1 MDKTFRYVFSYLYI
15 LVTLSSL
22 AVLSLYSAAF
32 GFEFKGFSDI
42 TFSFADNTQDS
53 NDPKSNSAFAL
64 GQLDMYL
71 SQNLSD
77 RVDVLGELVVEA
89 NEEGEFGVDLERL
102 QVGYIFND
110 GLRVWAGR
118 FHNLLGYWNMTYH
131 HGAQIQ
137 TTIERPQFL
146 KFEDDGGI
154 LPVHVVGMWIDGRL
168 RTDPAQLEYGIMIGN
183 GAKIKGVD
191 PATSSGGILDP
202 NSVSDNSKN
211 KSVSLH
217 LRAMP
222 SAIDGLGIGISA
234 NFSEVQLFD
243 TDDKL
248 ILVNNKEEIS
258 QLIFGAD
265 LEYLA
270 NNIELLSEFYQILD
284 KDKESFSSNAW
295 YVQGG
300 YKIAGRITPYV
311 RFEKVMV
318 DENDPYFIAL
328 GTSDLK
334 KTIAGMRFDIM
345 LTSSLKIEARFINS
359 IDNFQEYGIQW
370 AFAF

>member
-1 MDKTFRYVFSYLYI
+1 MGKIFRSKFSYIYL
-15 LVTLSSL
+15 LVTLSSFV
-22 AVLSLYSAAF
+22 VLSLNSAVF

-42 TFSFADNTQDS
+42 TFSFAHNTQDN

-71 SQNLSD
+71 SQNLSE

-118 FHNLLGYWNMTYH
+118 FHNLLGYWNMAYH

-154 LPVHVVGMWIDGRL
+154 LPVHIVGIWIDGRL

-183 GAKIKGVD
+183 GAKIVGVD
-191 PATSSGGILDP
+191 PATSSGGTLDP
-202 NSVSDNSKN
+202 NSTSDNSKN

-217 LRAMP
+217 VSAMP

-234 NFSEVQLFD
+234 NFSKVQLFD
-243 TDDKL
+243 TVGTT
-248 ILVNNKEEIS
+248 ILLNKEVS
-258 QLIFGAD
+258 QSILGVD

-270 NNIELLSEFYQILD
+270 NNIELLSEFYRIRD
-284 KDKESFSSNAW
+284 KEKESFSSNAW

-300 YKIAGRITPYV
+300 YKIANRLTPYV
-311 RFEKVMV
+311 RFEHVTV

-334 KTIAGMRFDIM
+334 KTIAGMRFDII

-359 IDNFQEYGIQW
+359 VDNSQEYGIQW

>member
-1 MDKTFRYVFSYLYI
+1 MDKTYRYKCSYLYL

-22 AVLSLYSAAF
+22 LVLSLNSAVF
-32 GFEFKGFSDI
+32 GFEFKGFSDV
-42 TFSFADNTQDS
+42 TFSFANNTQD
-53 NDPKSNSAFAL
+53 NNNSTFAL

-102 QVGYIFND
+102 QVSYIFND
-110 GLRVWAGR
+110 SLRVLAGR
-118 FHNLLGYWNMTYH
+118 FHNLLGYWNMAYH

-154 LPVHVVGMWIDGRL
+154 LPVHVVGMWIDGIL
-168 RTDPAQLEYGIMIGN
+168 RTEPAQLEYGIMVGN
-183 GAKIKGVD
+183 GAKIVGVD
-191 PATSSGGILDP
+191 LATSSGGTLDP
-202 NSVSDNSKN
+202 NSSSDNSKN
-211 KSVSLH
+211 KAVSLR

-222 SAIDGLGIGISA
+222 SAIDGLGIGISV
-234 NFSEVQLFD
+234 NFSDVQLFG

-248 ILVNNKEEIS
+248 ILVNSKEEIS

-265 LEYLA
+265 FEYLA
-270 NNIELLSEFYQILD
+270 NNIELLSEFYQIRD
-284 KDKESFSSNAW
+284 KAKESFSSNAW
-295 YVQGG
+295 YMQGG
-300 YKIAGRITPYV
+300 YKIAGRFTPYV
-311 RFEKVMV
+311 RFERVTV

-328 GTSDLK
+328 GQSDSK
-334 KTIAGMRFDIM
+334 KTITGMRYDIM